1 MTLGLISF
9 QSVMISA
16 KCEVLGEQR
25 LYRSDYF
32 KMRLFVAIWF
42 LSLKGLQYFIPFLLQ
57 LFEDNL
63 SISL

>member
-16 KCEVLGEQR
+16 KCYCEQR

-42 LSLKGLQYFIPFLLQ
+42 LSLKELQYFIPFLLQ